1 MSVRSIPIFLQNL
14 VPFEGNWISKT
25 SLLDAHNVQTR
36 YDAIWNFPHIFSSS
50 TLRIFYVK
58 LPNFEGGGEG
68 GVCIS
73 LLGQGQR
80 RFLQYDFISKGSD
93 SHEVYVDEMW

>member
-1 MSVRSIPIFLQNL
+1 MMKTAIFSSHRVVARNL
-14 VPFEGNWISKT
+14 K
-25 SLLDAHNVQTR
+25 TR
-36 YDAIWNFPHIFSSS
+36 YDLVWNFQHILSFRHIFSSS

-93 SHEVYVDEMW
+93 SHEVYVDEM